1 MNKMIAKERCCC
13 FTGHRPEKLNVP
25 ESLVVQQLDAAIRDA
40 MEQGY
45 TTFLS
50 GAAKGVDLWA
60 GELVLRYRLSKP
72 DVQLVCAVPFQ
83 GFGLHWRD
91 GWTERFQRV
100 LQAADY
106 VKYICKAYSRSA
118 YQRRNEW
125 LVDHSSRLI
134 AAYTGASGGTRNT
147 IEYAKRHGECEI
159 ICLNLSV

>member
-1 MNKMIAKERCCC
+1 M
-13 FTGHRPEKLNVP
+13 GHRPEKLNVP
-25 ESLVVQQLDAAIRDA
+25 EGLVLQRLDAAIRDA

-60 GELVLRYRLSKP
+60 GELVLQHRLSRP
-72 DVQLVCAVPFQ
+72 DIQLVCAIPFQ

-100 LQAADY
+100 LQAADC
-106 VKYICKAYSRSA
+106 VKYICEAYSRSA

-147 IEYAKRHGECEI
+147 IEYAKRHSECEI